1 MSFCPFCGK
10 ELSEGRTYCL
20 CCGYST
26 SLALPCFPAK
36 VDLSNLLL
44 AILGL
49 ISGIG
54 SCVFSLF
61 PSVNYLGFVLV
72 LTAIA
77 FSGINLERLSKKFDT
92 TPLKVLSVIALVLAA
107 VGYLFFIFTN
117 SRVPGSGS
125 HA

>member
-10 ELSEGRTYCL
+10 ELSEGKTYCL

-26 SLALPCFPAK
+26 SLAFPCIPAK
-36 VDLSNLLL
+36 VDFSNLLL
-44 AILGL
+44 AMLGL

-54 SCVFSLF
+54 SCFFSLF
-61 PSVNYLGFVLV
+61 SSLSYLGFILV

-117 SRVPGSGS
+117 SRMPGSGS